1 MEIVYSSVD
10 LGASFVEL
18 YTAYLVFAN
27 VFEGNKKRKSIYKDI
42 IMAIVGVLVVLFCNK
57 FKLFSYVTII
67 IVWIYLSMSA
77 RMEYKYESAVIFSI
91 SGFYLLCMNCMDFL
105 VLTIISNLHQ
115 GSETFQE
122 IINDRGPFRTIA
134 TVIIKVIWIL
144 IYLYIRK
151 YLCEVYV
158 NVKNSVLILLISLI
172 GFSGFVFVSNETIKT
187 VDYMTSVLW
196 LIFMCLLLAA
206 MLIIYFS
213 SLQKQEKMK
222 IGYLE
227 SRNQLLIE
235 KYDSMNEM
243 YCDNAKLYHDI
254 SNHMNILYHF
264 LDIGNIEGAKK
275 YIKEISKPILKL
287 SKINWTGVDVIDIVI
302 NSKLH
307 EMNKLG
313 INWDVNVEFP
323 YNSNLLPSD
332 LCTILSNILDNA
344 IEATKTQTD
353 NKNIILTIRRINYFL
368 FIRVVNP
375 CGYLKDFDFI
385 PTSTKE
391 NQRFHGWGLQSV
403 SDIVKKNNG
412 TLECINRN
420 HMFTVS
426 IMLAFDE
433 KNVD

>member
-344 IEATKTQTD
+344 IEAAKTQTD
-353 NKNIILTIRRINYFL
+353 NKDITLTIRRINYFL

>member
-151 YLCEVYV
+151 YLCQVYV

-344 IEATKTQTD
+344 IEAAKTQTD

>member
-344 IEATKTQTD
+344 IEAAKTQTD
-353 NKNIILTIRRINYFL
+353 NKNITLTIRRINYFL

-412 TLECINRN
+412 TLKCINRN

>member
-344 IEATKTQTD
+344 IEAAKTQTD

-403 SDIVKKNNG
+403 SD
-412 TLECINRN
+412 
-420 HMFTVS
+420 
-426 IMLAFDE
+426 
-433 KNVD
+433 

>member
-151 YLCEVYV
+151 YLCQVYV

-344 IEATKTQTD
+344 IEAAKTQTD
-353 NKNIILTIRRINYFL
+353 NKDITLTIRRINYFL

>member
-57 FKLFSYVTII
+57 FELFSYVTII

-151 YLCEVYV
+151 YLCQVYV

-344 IEATKTQTD
+344 IEAAKTQTD

>member
-344 IEATKTQTD
+344 IEAAKTQTD

>member
-1 MEIVYSSVD
+1 
-10 LGASFVEL
+10 
-18 YTAYLVFAN
+18 
-27 VFEGNKKRKSIYKDI
+27 
-42 IMAIVGVLVVLFCNK
+42 
-57 FKLFSYVTII
+57 
-67 IVWIYLSMSA
+67 
-77 RMEYKYESAVIFSI
+77 
-91 SGFYLLCMNCMDFL
+91 
-105 VLTIISNLHQ
+105 
-115 GSETFQE
+115 
-122 IINDRGPFRTIA
+122 
-134 TVIIKVIWIL
+134 
-144 IYLYIRK
+144 
-151 YLCEVYV
+151 
-158 NVKNSVLILLISLI
+158 
-172 GFSGFVFVSNETIKT
+172 
-187 VDYMTSVLW
+187 
-196 LIFMCLLLAA
+196 
-206 MLIIYFS
+206 
-213 SLQKQEKMK
+213 MK

>member
-18 YTAYLVFAN
+18 YTAYLDIAH

-67 IVWIYLSMSA
+67 IVWVYLSMSA

-134 TVIIKVIWIL
+134 TAIIKVIWIL

-151 YLCEVYV
+151 YLCKVYV

>member
-57 FKLFSYVTII
+57 FELFSYVMII

-151 YLCEVYV
+151 YLCQVYV